1 MLIQSV
7 KKEAII
13 IANDLHSL
21 AVLILLPITFMVI
34 MTLAMGEQQA
44 SLVKKIHL
52 TLNCESSCEEAPFV
66 AFAAYLKSSGVHVD
80 SLYGQGSEQVVAFE
94 KESTDAT
101 LLMQR
106 GFSQNLLMRQGNSK
120 LLLTFS
126 GQTSP
131 QTRVMIT
138 EIIKAS
144 LSKLKL
150 HMYMQDIGDF
160 DEDISLSEKVTIV
173 NNSASVDYLY
183 AQANSQDDTEKN
195 SEQLNS
201 APTLYSIPSW
211 LIFGL
216 YFIVLPI
223 STTLIKEK
231 ENGTLLRIQTYPISN
246 HYYFFNKALSYSVVS
261 FVQWVLLSFVGL
273 LCVPWLTEQAV
284 LVINSP
290 SLYML
295 AGLFIIFA
303 AIGFAFLL
311 ASLVSTFEQAIV
323 LGGGIN
329 ILLAA
334 LSGFMVPI
342 DIMPEALATIATF
355 SPMYWSSELL
365 KQGLAGAT
373 YSAAGTN
380 ILLLAAFGSC
390 CFITALSIFSYKTK
404 RLSWT

>member
-34 MTLAMGEQQA
+34 MTLAMGEQHENLVKKVNIALECESQCNDEQFSALTQYIESSGVSVNQMDDKFDA
-44 SLVKKIHL
+44 SLVIQ
-52 TLNCESSCEEAPFV
+52 P
-66 AFAAYLKSSGVHVD
+66 
-80 SLYGQGSEQVVAFE
+80 
-94 KESTDAT
+94 
-101 LLMQR
+101 
-106 GFSQNLLMRQGNSK
+106 GFSENLLMRQGLGK
-120 LLLTFS
+120 IVLDFS
-126 GQTSP
+126 PQLSP
-131 QTRVMIT
+131 QTRNMVLAL
-138 EIIKAS
+138 IKEA

-150 HMYMQDIGDF
+150 HVYMQDIGDF
-160 DEDISLSEKVTIV
+160 DEDLSLTEKVDLV
-173 NNSASVDYLY
+173 NNSASVDYLLM
-183 AQANSQDDTEKN
+183 QD
-195 SEQLNS
+195 EQQQLFS

-246 HYYFFNKALSYSVVS
+246 HYYFFNKALSYGVVS
-261 FVQWVLLSFVGL
+261 LFQWLLLSFVGL
-273 LCVPWLTEQAV
+273 LCVPWLTDQAM
-284 LVINSP
+284 LVINSI
-290 SLYML
+290 SLYVIS
-295 AGLFIIFA
+295 GLFIIFA

-311 ASLVSTFEQAIV
+311 ASLVNTFEQAIV

-342 DIMPEALATIATF
+342 DIMPQGLAKIATF

-365 KQGLAGAT
+365 KQGLSGAT
-373 YSAAGTN
+373 FTQAATN
-380 ILLLAAFGSC
+380 LLLLTSFGSI
-390 CFITALSIFSYKTK
+390 CFIGALSIFNYKTK

>member
-1 MLIQSV
+1 MLVQSV

-13 IANDLHSL
+13 IGNDLHSL
-21 AVLILLPITFMVI
+21 AVLILLPITFMII
-34 MTLAMGEQQA
+34 MTLAMGEQQ
-44 SLVKKIHL
+44 SNLVKKINIAL
-52 TLNCESSCEEAPFV
+52 TCEVKCDGEQLSAL
-66 AFAAYLKSSGVHVD
+66 AQYMKSSGVSVNNTNEKFD
-80 SLYGQGSEQVVAFE
+80 ASLV
-94 KESTDAT
+94 
-101 LLMQR
+101 MQA
-106 GFSQNLLMRQGNSK
+106 GFSENLLMRQGLGKVVLDYSAQ
-120 LLLTFS
+120 L
-126 GQTSP
+126 SP
-131 QTRVMIT
+131 QTRSMVLAL
-138 EIIKAS
+138 IKES

-150 HMYMQDIGDF
+150 HAYMEDIGDF
-160 DEDISLSEKVTIV
+160 DEALSLAEKVHLV
-173 NNSASVDYLY
+173 NNSASVDYLLL
-183 AQANSQDDTEKN
+183 QG
-195 SEQLNS
+195 EQQQIFS

-261 FVQWVLLSFVGL
+261 VFQWILLSVVGL

-284 LVINSP
+284 LVIQNP
-290 SLYML
+290 SLYL
-295 AGLFIIFA
+295 ISGFFIIFA

-311 ASLVSTFEQAIV
+311 ASLVNTFEQAIV

-342 DIMPEALATIATF
+342 DIMPQALANIATF

-365 KQGLAGAT
+365 KQGLSGAT
-373 YSAAGTN
+373 LMQATTN
-380 ILLLAAFGSC
+380 LLLLTSFGST
-390 CFITALSIFSYKTK
+390 CFIGALIIFNYKTK

>member
-34 MTLAMGEQQA
+34 MTLAMGEQQENLIKKINIALECENQCDDEQLSALALYIQSSGLGVNQMDDKFDA
-44 SLVKKIHL
+44 SLMVQL
-52 TLNCESSCEEAPFV
+52 
-66 AFAAYLKSSGVHVD
+66 
-80 SLYGQGSEQVVAFE
+80 
-94 KESTDAT
+94 
-101 LLMQR
+101 
-106 GFSQNLLMRQGNSK
+106 GFSENLLMRQG
-120 LLLTFS
+120 S
-126 GQTSP
+126 GKVVLDFSP
-131 QTRVMIT
+131 QLSPQSRAMVV
-138 EIIKAS
+138 ELIKVA

-150 HMYMQDIGDF
+150 HAYMQDIGDF
-160 DEDISLSEKVTIV
+160 DEDLPLAEKVALV
-173 NNSASVDYLY
+173 NTSASVDYLIT
-183 AQANSQDDTEKN
+183 QD
-195 SEQLNS
+195 EQQQIFN

-246 HYYFFNKALSYSVVS
+246 HYYFFNKALSYGVVS
-261 FVQWVLLSFVGL
+261 LFQWFLLSIVGL
-273 LCVPWLTEQAV
+273 ICVPWLTDQAV
-284 LVINSP
+284 LIINSP
-290 SLYML
+290 SLYL
-295 AGLFIIFA
+295 LSGFFIIFA

-311 ASLVSTFEQAIV
+311 AVLVNTFEQAIV

-342 DIMPEALATIATF
+342 DIMPPALAKIATF

-365 KQGLAGAT
+365 KQGLSGAT
-373 YSAAGTN
+373 FTQASTN
-380 ILLLAAFGSC
+380 LLLLTSFGSI
-390 CFITALSIFSYKTK
+390 CFIAALTIFNYKTK

>member
-34 MTLAMGEQQA
+34 MTLAMGEQQEN
-44 SLVKKIHL
+44 LVKKINIAL
-52 TLNCESSCEEAPFV
+52 ECEAECDNEQLSALAQYIE
-66 AFAAYLKSSGVHVD
+66 SSGVGVNQMD
-80 SLYGQGSEQVVAFE
+80 DKFDASLV
-94 KESTDAT
+94 
-101 LLMQR
+101 MQT
-106 GFSQNLLMRQGNSK
+106 GFSENLLMRQGLGK
-120 LLLTFS
+120 VVLDFS
-126 GQTSP
+126 PQLSP
-131 QTRVMIT
+131 QTRSMVLAL
-138 EIIKAS
+138 IKEA

-150 HMYMQDIGDF
+150 HAYMEDIGDF
-160 DEDISLSEKVTIV
+160 DEDLALPEKVALV
-173 NNSASVDYLY
+173 NSSASVNYLLT
-183 AQANSQDDTEKN
+183 QD
-195 SEQLNS
+195 EQQQLFS

-246 HYYFFNKALSYSVVS
+246 HYYFFNKALSYGVVS
-261 FVQWVLLSFVGL
+261 LFQWILLSIVGL
-273 LCVPWLTEQAV
+273 LCVPWLTDQAI
-284 LVINSP
+284 LVIQNP
-290 SLYML
+290 SLYGI

-311 ASLVSTFEQAIV
+311 ASLVNTFEQAIV

-342 DIMPEALATIATF
+342 DIMPQALAKVATF

-365 KQGLAGAT
+365 KQSLSGAT
-373 YSAAGTN
+373 MTQASTN
-380 ILLLAAFGSC
+380 LLLLTSFGSI
-390 CFITALSIFSYKTK
+390 CFIAALTVFNYKTK

>member
-34 MTLAMGEQQA
+34 MTLAMGEQQEN
-44 SLVKKIHL
+44 LVKKVNIALECQSQCNDEQLLAL
-52 TLNCESSCEEAPFV
+52 TH
-66 AFAAYLKSSGVHVD
+66 YLKSSGVGVNQMD
-80 SLYGQGSEQVVAFE
+80 DKFDASLLVQA
-94 KESTDAT
+94 
-101 LLMQR
+101 
-106 GFSQNLLMRQGNSK
+106 GFSENLLMRQGLGK
-120 LLLTFS
+120 IALDFS
-126 GQTSP
+126 PQLSP
-131 QTRVMIT
+131 QTRSMVLAL
-138 EIIKAS
+138 IKEA

-150 HMYMQDIGDF
+150 HTYMQDIGDF
-160 DEDISLSEKVTIV
+160 DEDLPLAEKVALV
-173 NNSASVDYLY
+173 NNSASVDYLLM
-183 AQANSQDDTEKN
+183 QD
-195 SEQLNS
+195 EQQQIFS

-246 HYYFFNKALSYSVVS
+246 HYYFFNKALSYGVVS
-261 FVQWVLLSFVGL
+261 IVQWLLLSIVGL
-273 LCVPWLTEQAV
+273 LCVPWLTEQAI
-284 LVINSP
+284 LIINSP
-290 SLYML
+290 SLYL
-295 AGLFIIFA
+295 LSGLFIIFA

-311 ASLVSTFEQAIV
+311 ASLVNTFEQAIV

-342 DIMPEALATIATF
+342 DIMPQALAKIATF

-373 YSAAGTN
+373 LTQAATN
-380 ILLLAAFGSC
+380 LLLLTSFGSI
-390 CFITALSIFSYKTK
+390 CFIAALTIFNYKTK

>member
-34 MTLAMGEQQA
+34 MTLAMGEQQEN
-44 SLVKKIHL
+44 LVKKINIAL
-52 TLNCESSCEEAPFV
+52 ECESQCDDEQLSTLAH
-66 AFAAYLKSSGVHVD
+66 YIKSSGLGVNEMHD
-80 SLYGQGSEQVVAFE
+80 KFDASLMVQA
-94 KESTDAT
+94 D
-101 LLMQR
+101 
-106 GFSQNLLMRQGNSK
+106 FSDNLLMRQGQGK
-120 LLLTFS
+120 LVLDF
-126 GQTSP
+126 SP
-131 QTRVMIT
+131 QLSPQSRAMVV
-138 EIIKAS
+138 ELVKVA

-150 HMYMQDIGDF
+150 HAYMEDNGDF
-160 DEDISLSEKVTIV
+160 DEDLPLLEKVALV
-173 NNSASVDYLY
+173 NTSASVDYLIT
-183 AQANSQDDTEKN
+183 QD
-195 SEQLNS
+195 EQQQLFN

-246 HYYFFNKALSYSVVS
+246 HYYFFNKALSYGVVS
-261 FVQWVLLSFVGL
+261 LFQWILLSVVGL
-273 LCVPWLTEQAV
+273 LCVPWLTDQAV

-290 SLYML
+290 SLYVL
-295 AGLFIIFA
+295 SGFFIIFA

-311 ASLVSTFEQAIV
+311 AVLVNTFEQAIV

-342 DIMPEALATIATF
+342 DIMPQALAKIASF

-365 KQGLAGAT
+365 KQGLSGAT
-373 YSAAGTN
+373 FTQASSN
-380 ILLLAAFGSC
+380 LLLLSCFGSI
-390 CFITALSIFSYKTK
+390 CFLAALTIFNYKTK